1 MRKWI
6 GIACLAIVAIGIGGR
21 TASAED
27 GCFISLRDCY
37 YVAAREE
44 HWGDRWLRGLDCEL
58 DFVECARRKLVGV

>member
-6 GIACLAIVAIGIGGR
+6 GIALLAIVALGIAGR
-21 TASAED
+21 EARAED
-27 GCFISLRDCY
+27 GCFIRLRDCY

-44 HWGDRWLRGLDCEL
+44 FWGDRWLRGLDCEL